1 MVQRRVSCYF
11 RVLNAGSA
19 SMVILD
25 ISPRTQV
32 VVNEDLPFTE
42 GDYNGNTLSFN
53 STTSQ
58 PYSLVDYSEIYCLY
72 LYIFCK
78 M

>member
-1 MVQRRVSCYF
+1 
-11 RVLNAGSA
+11 
-19 SMVILD
+19 MVILD